1 MSQTFTFSNAEVRSI
16 SKLQFGIL
24 NPDEIDKMSVCQID
38 TAETM
43 MNGKPKLGGLLDPR
57 LGSID
62 RKLMCATCESNMNE
76 CPGHFGN
83 IKLTKPVYHVSFLD
97 TVMKTLQSVCYHC
110 SLIKSDD
117 SNRLFRKAK
126 KIVLHKARYKEVVN
140 ICKKEKRCNVGT
152 GAAEGDANQEPK
164 PDQPDGFDWSW
175 RLRRRSNHEIKR
187 EGLKLFATFKT
198 TGSDQP
204 AKSEI
209 TPEHA
214 YNILKR
220 MSDEDIITLGFNPD
234 YARPEWMITT
244 QVPVPPPQVRPSV
257 QRGSSLRSE
266 DDLTYMLANIVKSNA
281 DLARQEAQGQV
292 QHQIEEKWFM
302 LQYHCASIVNNE
314 LPGIPPV
321 SHKNGRA
328 MKALRERLKGKEGRI
343 RGNLMGKRVDFSART
358 VITADPNIAIDEL
371 GVPRSIALN
380 LTVPEMVTPYNFDR
394 MVKLVHNGPL
404 EHPGAKYIVREDGT
418 RIDLR
423 FVRKLTDVP
432 IEYGMKIE
440 RHMQDGDVVLFNRQ
454 PSLHKMSMMGHRIRV
469 MPYSTFR
476 MNLSVTTPYNADFD
490 GDEMNMHVPQS
501 MLTRSELIEL
511 MMVPK
516 NIVSPQANKPV
527 ISLVQDTLLGSSRI
541 TRRDVFLERDL
552 MMNCLMYI
560 DDFDGK
566 IPIPAILKPRPLW
579 TGKQLFSMIIP
590 DINLTRFASGHDDKL
605 DKPGFAEDDDI
616 STNDTKVLIEQ
627 GLLLSGITDKSTL
640 GSGGG
645 SLIHVVCM
653 DKGVE
658 QGKKFLGLAQKV
670 VNHWLLH
677 TGFTIGVADTIAD
690 KDTNKHIEDTLEK
703 AKQGVRALVQE
714 AQNGTLK
721 LEPGRS
727 VQQSFES
734 QVNAVL
740 NTARD
745 NAGNSAQKSLSHKN
759 NIKAMVTGG
768 SKGSYIN
775 ISQIIACVG
784 QQNVEGAR
792 IPFGFRNRSLPHF
805 SQDDSGPESRGF
817 VANSYLR
824 GLRPEEF
831 FFHAMGGREGLID
844 TAVKTSETGYIQRRL
859 IKAMEDVSVRYDG
872 TVRDSM
878 GNVVQFL
885 YGEDGNDGC
894 KIEFQ
899 SLNLLTMG
907 EKQIRQVFLHSFHRE
922 FLTKQST
929 HLSNRHM
936 DIDDGHLP
944 VAYAVRAVDTLPN
957 ENEPDDDHE
966 DSCEDYMDAHVLEE
980 LFHSADAMDLIRE
993 EYEEIVKDRHLLR
1006 RETLPSGDT
1015 KIPMPVNLTRIIL
1028 NAQKQFDIK
1037 LSVPCELSPITIIK
1051 SVRECIDKLVVVKG
1065 DDGLSIEAQAN
1076 ATILIGALMRSTFA
1090 SKRVMKEYRLTPD
1103 AFSWVM
1109 GEVESRFHL
1118 AQVQPGEM
1126 VGSLAAQCIGEPATQ
1141 MTLNTFHYAGVS
1153 SKNVTLGV
1161 PRLKELINVAKNI
1174 KTPSLTVFLKGTAR
1188 FDKDEAERVRSEL
1201 EYTTL
1206 GTVTQATEIIYDPD
1220 PQNTVIA
1227 RDQEFVNEY
1236 WDLPDRQDKSENL
1249 SPWVLRFVLDK
1260 KEMANMTMAHVAN
1273 RIDAEFGGDVRT
1285 IFSDDNAPELVLLV
1299 RITKDDSGGKAAA
1312 EEEQDHDQTVEF
1324 LRRLETQ
1331 MLNGMLLRGIPDIK
1345 KVFQRKNEAFQ
1356 YNRSGQHKSKATDED
1371 SEWILD
1377 TEGINMLSVLAH
1389 KDVDPLRSFSNDIN
1403 EIADVLGIEACRNSL
1418 MKELRRVIEFDGS
1431 YVNYRH
1437 LAILCDVM
1445 CQRGQLMAISRHGIN
1460 RTDTGPLMRCS
1471 FEETVEIL
1479 MEAATFAEADS
1490 LKGVSSNIMVG
1501 QLAPIGTGCFDLHL
1515 DEALLKHAIIH
1526 ESNTSLLDYS
1536 GMGNAYPRTPM
1547 GLYTPHINDD
1557 INSPAYPYSPAGTP
1571 YGDSSFSPI
1580 APSPFDEYSPSHSGL
1595 ASPLMGGSSPIGG
1608 SGYYSPASPGGME
1621 HGRGTYSPLSPNYSP
1636 ASPGGTYSPGT
1647 YSPTSPS
1654 YSPTSPSYS
1663 PTSPAYSPTSPGQ
1676 GAYSPTSPSYSPT
1689 SPSYSPTSPS
1699 YSPTSPAYSP
1709 TSPAYSPTSPA
1720 YSPSSGAAHASP
1732 VSPAYS
1738 PSSPAYSPTSP
1749 SYSRTSGAYS
1759 PTSPSY
1765 SPGSTGYSPSSPS
1778 YSPSSPSRY
1787 ANDDAEMS

>member
-1 MSQTFTFSNAEVRSI
+1 MSQTFTFSNAETRSI

-43 MNGKPKLGGLLDPR
+43 INGKPKLGGLLDPR

-110 SLIKSDD
+110 SLLKSDD
-117 SNRLFRKAK
+117 SDRLFRKAK
-126 KIVLHKARYKEVVN
+126 KISLPKARFREVVN
-140 ICKKEKRCNVGT
+140 ICKKVKRCNGT
-152 GAAEGDANQEPK
+152 TEDPNQEPK
-164 PDQPDGFDWSW
+164 GDQPEGFTG
-175 RLRRRSNHEIKR
+175 HGGCGGMQPEIKR

-198 TGSDQP
+198 AGSDQP
-204 AKSEI
+204 AKSEV

-214 YNILKR
+214 LNILKR
-220 MSDEDIITLGFNPD
+220 MSDEDIKTLGFSPD

-257 QRGSSLRSE
+257 QRGSSMRSE
-266 DDLTYMLANIVKSNA
+266 DDLTYMIANIVKSNSN
-281 DLARQEAQGQV
+281 LARQEQVGQV
-292 QHQIEEKWFM
+292 QHQIEELWSL
-302 LQYHCASIVNNE
+302 LQFYCASMINNE
-314 LPGIPPV
+314 LPGIPPA

-328 MKALRERLKGKEGRI
+328 MKALRERLKGKEGRV

-380 LTVPEMVTPYNFDR
+380 LTIPEMVTPYNFDR

-404 EHPGAKYIVREDGT
+404 EHPGARYIVREDGT
-418 RIDLR
+418 RVDLR
-423 FVRKLTDVP
+423 FVRKLSEVA

-454 PSLHKMSMMGHRIRV
+454 PTLHKMSMMGHRIRV

-541 TRRDVFLERDL
+541 TRRDVFLEKDL

-566 IPIPAILKPRPLW
+566 VPIPAILKPKQLW
-579 TGKQLFSMIIP
+579 TGKQLYSMIMP
-590 DINLTRFASGHDDKL
+590 NVNLTRFASGHDDKL
-605 DKPGFAEDDDI
+605 DKPGLAEDDDI

-653 DKGVE
+653 DKGAE

-714 AQNGTLK
+714 AHNGTLK
-721 LEPGRS
+721 MEPGLS

-740 NTARD
+740 NTARED
-745 NAGNSAQKSLSHKN
+745 AGNSAQKSLSHKN

-899 SLNLLTMG
+899 NLNLLTMG
-907 EKQIRQVFLHSFHRE
+907 EKEIRRVFLHSFHKE
-922 FLTKQST
+922 FLARQS
-929 HLSNRHM
+929 HLSRSDASHAR
-936 DIDDGHLP
+936 DEDGQP
-944 VAYAVRAVDTLPN
+944 VNYAIRAVDTLPTDR
-957 ENEPDDDHE
+957 EPDDDF
-966 DSCEDYMDAHVLEE
+966 DQVDDYMDAHVLEE

-993 EYEEIVKDRHLLR
+993 EYEQLVKDRHLLR
-1006 RETLPSGDT
+1006 RETMPNGDT
-1015 KIPMPVNLTRIIL
+1015 KIPSPVNLTRIIL

-1037 LSVPCELSPITIIK
+1037 LNNLCELSPVTIITA
-1051 SVRECIDKLVVVKG
+1051 VRECVDRLVVVKG
-1065 DDGLSIEAQAN
+1065 DDGLSKEAQQN

-1109 GEVESRFHL
+1109 GEVETRFHF

-1174 KTPSLTVFLKGTAR
+1174 KTPSLTVFLKGMAR
-1188 FDKDEAERVRSEL
+1188 FDKEEAERVRSEL

-1220 PQNTVIA
+1220 PRNTVIA

-1260 KEMANMTMAHVAN
+1260 KQMSNMTMAHVAN

-1285 IFSDDNAPELVLLV
+1285 IFSDDNAPELVLLI
-1299 RITKDDSGGKAAA
+1299 RINDSSSK
-1312 EEEQDHDQTVEF
+1312 EEQDNDQTVEF

-1331 MLNGMLLRGIPDIK
+1331 ILNGMLLRGIPDIK
-1345 KVFQRKNEAFQ
+1345 KVFQRKNQAFQ
-1356 YNRSGQHKSKATDED
+1356 YNRSGQRKSKATDED
-1371 SEWILD
+1371 SEWVLD
-1377 TEGINMLSVLAH
+1377 TEGINLLNVLAN
-1389 KDVDPLRSFSNDIN
+1389 KDVDPTRTFSNDIN

-1479 MEAATFAEADS
+1479 MEAATFAEHDS

-1501 QLAPIGTGCFDLHL
+1501 QMAPIGTGCFDLYL
-1515 DEALLKHAIIH
+1515 DESLLKHAISH
-1526 ESNTSLLDYS
+1526 ESSTSLMDYH
-1536 GMGNAYPRTPM
+1536 GGLNYPRTPA
-1547 GLYTPHINDD
+1547 GIYTPHMND
-1557 INSPAYPYSPAGTP
+1557 NASPVAYPYSPASTP
-1571 YGDSSFSPI
+1571 FGDGAAFSPI
-1580 APSPFDEYSPSHSGL
+1580 APSPYDEYSPTH
-1595 ASPLMGGSSPIGG
+1595 GGSSPMNMSPHHGG
-1608 SGYYSPASPGGME
+1608 SGYYSPASPVIE
-1621 HGRGTYSPLSPNYSP
+1621 HGRGGGGGYSPMSPVYSP
-1636 ASPGGTYSPGT
+1636 ASPN
-1647 YSPTSPS
+1647 S
-1654 YSPTSPSYS
+1654 YSPASSF
-1663 PTSPAYSPTSPGQ
+1663 
-1676 GAYSPTSPSYSPT
+1676 SPTSPSYSPT

-1699 YSPTSPAYSP
+1699 YSPTSPGNGYSPTSPSYSPTSPSYSPTSPNYSPTSPAYSP

-1720 YSPSSGAAHASP
+1720 YSPGSGAAHASP
-1732 VSPAYS
+1732 ISPAYS

-1749 SYSRTSGAYS
+1749 SYSPRPSSGAYS

-1765 SPGSTGYSPSSPS
+1765 SPGSAGYSPSSPS
-1778 YSPSSPSRY
+1778 YPPTSPSRY
-1787 ANDDAEMS
+1787 GNDDAEMN